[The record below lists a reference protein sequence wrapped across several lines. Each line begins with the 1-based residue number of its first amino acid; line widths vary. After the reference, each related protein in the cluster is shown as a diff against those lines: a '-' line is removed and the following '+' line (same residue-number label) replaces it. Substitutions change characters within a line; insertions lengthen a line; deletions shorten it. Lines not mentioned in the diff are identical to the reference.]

1 MQRYDYVPDAF
12 GVGLTVQIPKE
23 DAPKNSGSTE
33 DYRSITV
40 SSVISKIFK
49 HCLLNKY
56 DCFLKSDPCQFFL
69 KEKPV

>member
-12 GVGLTVQIPKE
+12 GVDLTVLIPKG

-33 DYRSITV
+33 DYRGITV
-40 SSVISKIFK
+40 STVISKIFE

-56 DCFLKSDPCQFFL
+56 DCFLKSNP
-69 KEKPV
+69 